1 MTYLKPPAL
10 TVKVFNK
17 LAMKSTIWGVN
28 TLEVAGRKTGAPQH
42 VPVIPIEHDG
52 TLYVVSTRGEAEWVR
67 NVRAAGALRLGQK
80 GDLTTYRARRCRS
93 SERSDIIAAYRA
105 KAGRE
110 VNGYLEEAPGRRG
123 PPGVPA
129 EPLTR
134 LSPRS
139 HRPTG

>member
-28 TLEVAGRKTGAPQH
+28 TLEVAGRSTGAAQQ

-52 TLYVVSTRGEAEWVR
+52 ILYVVSTRGEAEWVR

-80 GDLTTYRARRCRS
+80 GDLTTYRAKEVPVDQRS
-93 SERSDIIAAYRA
+93 AVIAAYRA

-110 VNGYLEEAPGRRG
+110 VNGYWKKL
-123 PPGVPA
+123 PA
-129 EPLTR
+129 DADHPVFR
-134 LSPRS
+134 LSR
-139 HRPTG
+139 

>member
-28 TLEVAGRKTGAPQH
+28 TLEVAGRSTGAAQQ

-80 GDLTTYRARRCRS
+80 GDLTTYRAKEVPVDQRS
-93 SERSDIIAAYRA
+93 AVIAAYRA

-110 VNGYLEEAPGRRG
+110 VNGYWKKL
-123 PPGVPA
+123 PA
-129 EPLTR
+129 DADHPVFR
-134 LSPRS
+134 LSR
-139 HRPTG
+139 

>member
-17 LAMKSTIWGVN
+17 LALKSTIWGVN
-28 TLEVAGRKTGAPQH
+28 TLEVAGRSTGAAQQ

-80 GDLTTYRARRCRS
+80 GDLTTYRAKEVPVDQRS
-93 SERSDIIAAYRA
+93 AVIAAYRA

-110 VNGYLEEAPGRRG
+110 VNGYWKKL
-123 PPGVPA
+123 PA
-129 EPLTR
+129 DADHPVFR
-134 LSPRS
+134 LSR
-139 HRPTG
+139 

>member
-1 MTYLKPPAL
+1 MSYLKPPAL

-17 LAMKSTIWGVN
+17 LAMRTAKWGVH

-42 VPVIPIEHDG
+42 VPVIPIKHDG

-80 GDLTTYRARRCRS
+80 GEFTTYRAEEVPVD
-93 SERSDIIAAYRA
+93 ERSDIIAAYRA

-110 VNGYLEEAPGRRG
+110 VNGYFAKL
-123 PPGVPA
+123 PA
-129 EPLTR
+129 DADHPVFRLTR
-134 LSPRS
+134 
-139 HRPTG
+139 